1 MTPTP
6 ILFTIPNFIT
16 AGSGGALLNIVQ
28 RLNRD
33 KFTPSICVSKRGG
46 RLEAKIESLGIPL
59 LELPFTVSPRPY
71 HTLPIRLW
79 QTANAFRPFRFQ
91 LWHSYHYSD
100 DYTEALIAHF
110 SGVRHWVYTKKNM
123 GWGSRAWKLRT
134 LFASR
139 IAAQNTTMLTKF
151 FSGQRTFAKVRLLP
165 RGVDTDRFR
174 PGTAPHLALR
184 QKFGIPLDA
193 PLIGCVAHLVPV
205 KGHPTLIEAISR
217 LESVHLV
224 LAGSPLDE
232 QYVAAL
238 KAQIE
243 GQKVGD
249 RVHFLGDVQD
259 VPGFNAEIDIFVLPT
274 LGKMR
279 MEGCPVALLEAMAC
293 GLPCVATKI
302 PGSQDIIEHSHS
314 GFLIPP
320 ENPEILAEV
329 LQQLIASPELRRQ
342 LGAAARQR
350 VLDYYTIEREV
361 AAHEALYAELLNL

>member
-33 KFTPSICVSKRGG
+33 RFAPSICVSKRGG

-79 QTANAFRPFRFQ
+79 QAANAFRPFRFQ

-100 DYTEALIAHF
+100 DYTEALIAHL
-110 SGVRHWVYTKKNM
+110 SGARHWVYTKKNM

-165 RGVDTDRFR
+165 RGVDTTRFKPSGEPR
-174 PGTAPHLALR
+174 LKLR
-184 QKFGIPLDA
+184 ERFGIPSDA
-193 PLIGCVAHLVPV
+193 LLIGCVAHLVPV
-205 KGHPTLIEAISR
+205 KGHPILIEA
-217 LESVHLV
+217 LHQVESAHLL
-224 LAGSPLDE
+224 LAGSLLDAK
-232 QYVAAL
+232 YVTGL
-238 KAQIE
+238 KARISE
-243 GQKVGD
+243 LGISE

-259 VPGFNAEIDIFVLPT
+259 VPAFDAELDIFVLASSEK
-274 LGKMR
+274 G
-279 MEGCPVALLEAMAC
+279 EACPVALLEAMSSGAA
-293 GLPCVATKI
+293 CVATDV
-302 PGSQDIIEHSHS
+302 PGSQELIQNGIS
-314 GFLIPP
+314 GL
-320 ENPEILAEV
+320 LT
-329 LQQLIASPELRRQ
+329 SPSDSEQMSSTLRTLVSSPDLRRQ

-350 VLDYYTIEREV
+350 VLDHYTIEREV